1 MKLLTKLID
10 ALSILT
16 APSDIYFP
24 ILADILLNTSYNVV
38 LIGLISISN
47 LVPTS
52 VTNVIILENN
62 DTNCS
67 LNTGINEY
75 IINPK
80 KATVSKTIKA
90 TASPLGHFLF
100 CNHLKNG

>member
-67 LNTGINEY
+67 LNIGINEY